1 MYIMVCCAVW
11 ARTILCV
18 SGINMPVG
26 TCIIYVHVAV
36 MEIVSVNVFVS
47 VYAIKYGRGS
57 SPNYDSDVSLEF

>member
-1 MYIMVCCAVW
+1 MPCGREIFY
-11 ARTILCV
+11 LCQLITHG
-18 SGINMPVG
+18 SIHHIC
-26 TCIIYVHVAV
+26 THVAV